1 MHPHHRPKKIKK
13 SPAPRV
19 PAFRGKVRRRLE
31 KAYSEFVA
39 LYREA
44 ADRLRAG
51 DREVEFPEDCFPPAL
66 AYVPRIDSF
75 APG

>member
-13 SPAPRV
+13 SPAPRFH
-19 PAFRGKVRRRLE
+19 AFRGKVRRQLE
-31 KAYSEFVA
+31 EAYGEFVA

-44 ADRLRAG
+44 ADRLRGG
-51 DREVEFPEDCFPPAL
+51 DREVEFPEDCFPPRL
-66 AYVPRIDSF
+66 PYTPRLESF